1 VQNDLQELFA
11 ITSFVAPGLLGGDDG
26 HVLYM
31 VIVITIITIT
41 IIIYAL
47 HTMTWMMHCCWIGSL
62 TEFKSRYSNAINQ
75 ANDVHCSAA
84 AQESGSSAISELQTQ
99 LQTIM
104 LRRTQEQVLN
114 SLLPKRTDYVVYCGC
129 TREQELQYRAAAED
143 IKR

>member
-1 VQNDLQELFA
+1 
-11 ITSFVAPGLLGGDDG
+11 
-26 HVLYM
+26 M
-31 VIVITIITIT
+31 
-41 IIIYAL
+41 
-47 HTMTWMMHCCWIGSL
+47 
-62 TEFKSRYSNAINQ
+62 
-75 ANDVHCSAA
+75 HCSAA
-84 AQESGSSAISELQTQ
+84 AQESGSSAVSELQMQ